1 MPSPTRVPVCASQLS
16 VSARTQSA
24 SRTARARPAVV
35 AASVVWSACASG
47 CATSPETA
55 DPWVTPAPTSTA
67 RGAEGGAPPWPTGT
81 NPPGSIPGGDGV
93 DAADGDPGSAEAGTP
108 DNDASAPP
116 PPAPGCT
123 GAATWKPGDERTI
136 ALTHGGVARSYLVH
150 VGRAVAPG
158 KAAPLVVN
166 VHGLNNSPAIQVAF
180 SGMSALADTRGL
192 VVAYPQGLSASFN
205 AGGCCGQSASSGVDD
220 LGFIR
225 DLVTDV
231 EKQVCVDTRRVYATG
246 FSNGGY
252 MAYRLGCEAADVFAA
267 IAPVSGANASP
278 TCKPGRPVPVFA
290 FHGDADPIVSYA
302 TDKTSVA
309 EWVTRD
315 GCKGAPTHTT
325 FGASACDE
333 WAGCDGGV
341 KVKMC
346 TIAGGSH
353 LWPGAGSAVVASP
366 AILDFF
372 DQFALP

>member
-1 MPSPTRVPVCASQLS
+1 MPSPTSVPVRAPQLLAP
-16 VSARTQSA
+16 ARVEAA
-24 SRTARARPAVV
+24 SRRACTRTSVL
-35 AASVVWSACASG
+35 AAALLCSACAT
-47 CATSPETA
+47 APESA
-55 DPWVTPAPTSTA
+55 EPWVTPAPTSTA
-67 RGAEGGAPPWPTGT
+67 RGSEGGAPPWPTGT

-93 DAADGDPGSAEAGTP
+93 DAAGSGPGSEEAGTP
-108 DNDASAPP
+108 EADASAP

-123 GAATWKPGDERTI
+123 GTATWRPGDERTI

-150 VGRAVAPG
+150 VGRAVTPG

-192 VVAYPQGLSASFN
+192 VVAYPQGLNASFN

-220 LGFIR
+220 IGFIR

-267 IAPVSGANASP
+267 VAPVSGVNATP
-278 TCKPGRPVPVFA
+278 TCKPGHPVPVFA
-290 FHGDADPIVSYA
+290 FHGDADPVVAYA
-302 TDKTSVA
+302 SDRTSIA

-325 FGASACDE
+325 FGASSCDE

-353 LWPGAGSAVVASP
+353 LWPGAGSAIVASP

-372 DQFALP
+372 DQFTLP